1 MILTLIDR
9 PGDLVTEVRPPRAS
23 ASQPRVGRLLALLF
37 PATAAMYAL
46 FNGISAVILPAQ
58 VEAVDPASKVAN
70 LALLTTLAAVAS
82 MVAIPVGG
90 ALSDRTRSRFGRRTP
105 WIAGASAVSAVAC
118 VLMGLADSMP
128 GLIVTTTVLWFA
140 ANLYSGAIS
149 AILPDRIPDERRG
162 LASGVIGMGTPAGI
176 VLGVQVASR
185 VSQLTA
191 YAVIAGVLLVTTAL
205 LLLGA
210 REGSARDLPVA
221 GRERG
226 NLAELLRS
234 FFAAFVVRDF
244 RLAFASRFMLFAS
257 YYVVSGYT
265 FYTLQDYI
273 GSGNVPGGDV
283 AAAVTTMLTLSI
295 LVWVVVAGLAGWIAD
310 KTDRRKLFVGVSALG
325 VAASMTIPLVMPTW
339 TGMLIYAACLGA
351 SIGTYFA
358 VDLAVMS
365 LVLPD
370 AASEG
375 RDLGIL
381 QVATGLPQ
389 LIAGAAAGSLITWF
403 GGYPALFTFGSLCA
417 VASALL
423 MFRIRGIR

>member
-1 MILTLIDR
+1 MT
-9 PGDLVTEVRPPRAS
+9 DLRRSPHAPAS
-23 ASQPRVGRLLALLF
+23 RPRVGRLLILLF

-58 VEAVDPASKVAN
+58 VEAVDPASKVGN
-70 LALLTTLAAVAS
+70 LALLNTLAAVAT

-105 WIAGASAVSAVAC
+105 WVAGAAVVSAVAC
-118 VLMGLADSMP
+118 ILMGLADSLP
-128 GLIVTTTVLWFA
+128 GLIATTMVLWFA
-140 ANLYSGAIS
+140 ANLYSGAIT
-149 AILPDRIPDERRG
+149 AILPDRVPDDRRG
-162 LASGVIGMGTPAGI
+162 LAAGVIGMGTPAGV
-176 VLGVQVASR
+176 VLGVQIASR
-185 VSQLTA
+185 MSQLTA
-191 YAVIAGVLLVTTAL
+191 YAVIAVVLLVTTVL
-205 LLLGA
+205 LLVGA
-210 REGSARDLPVA
+210 REGSARDLPLAV
-221 GRERG
+221 RERWRLG
-226 NLAELLRS
+226 ERLRS
-234 FFAAFVVRDF
+234 FFAAFAARDF

-257 YYVVSGYT
+257 YYVVSGYL

-273 GSGNVPGGDV
+273 GSENVPGGDV

-295 LVWVVVAGLAGWIAD
+295 LVWVVVAGLTGWIAD
-310 KTDRRKLFVGVSALG
+310 KVDRRKMVVGVSALG
-325 VAASMTIPLVMPTW
+325 VAASMTIPLAMPTW

-370 AASEG
+370 ADSEG

-389 LIAGAAAGSLITWF
+389 LLAAAVAGALITWF
-403 GGYPALFTFGSLCA
+403 GGYPALFVFGSLCA
-417 VASALL
+417 VASGLL
-423 MFRIRGIR
+423 MLRIRSIR